1 MGRKRKGIP
10 IHGWLNIN
18 KPLGMTS
25 SQVVGAVRRI
35 TGADKAGHG
44 GTLDPLASGVL
55 PIALGEATKTVSY
68 VMDGRKTY
76 GFRVRWGA
84 ATTTDDR
91 EGPVIE
97 TSALRPDR
105 AAIEALLPD
114 FIGEIDQVPPAFSAI
129 KVDGERAYDLAR
141 DGEEVQLA
149 SRRVTVERLSLAD
162 QPDGDCADFE
172 VECGKGTYVRSLGR
186 DIGRRLGCLGHI
198 EILTRLRV
206 GRFTLENAI
215 SLDSLEAL
223 AQSAPPNAAP
233 QQWMGPHL
241 LPVETALDDIPALLL
256 SELEAH
262 RLRHGQTV
270 PLLRKADRARIDG
283 LERIGSDGI
292 AFAMTG
298 KTPVAI
304 VLLEGGQLHP
314 VRVLNLKNS

>member
-1 MGRKRKGIP
+1 MGRKRKGVP

-35 TGADKAGHG
+35 TGAEKAGHG
-44 GTLDPLASGVL
+44 GTLDPLATGVL

-68 VMDGRKTY
+68 VMDGRKSY

-91 EGPVIE
+91 EGPVVE
-97 TSALRPDR
+97 TSDLRPEG

-114 FIGEIDQVPPAFSAI
+114 FIGEIEQVPPAFSAI

-149 SRRVTVERLSLAD
+149 SRRVRVDRLALVG
-162 QPDGDCADFE
+162 QPDADCADFE

-186 DIGRRLGCLGHI
+186 DMGRLLGCLGHI
-198 EILTRLRV
+198 EILTRLKV
-206 GRFTLENAI
+206 GRFALEKAI

-223 AQSAPPNAAP
+223 AQSAAPNTAP

-256 SELEAH
+256 SELEAN

-283 LERIGSDGI
+283 LDQVGSDGI

-298 KTPVAI
+298 NIPVAI